1 MNKKEVKF
9 MSGNDNK
16 SVQHGGIGFSG
27 ALFITFLVLKLTG
40 VIDWSWIWIF
50 APLWI
55 SAVLIIVA
63 IIIGIILMLEK

>member
-1 MNKKEVKF
+1 

-27 ALFITFLVLKLTG
+27 VLFITFLVLKLTG
-40 VIDWSWIWIF
+40 VINWSWIWIF

-55 SAVLIIVA
+55 SAILVIVA
-63 IIIGIILMLEK
+63 IIIGIIFMLKK